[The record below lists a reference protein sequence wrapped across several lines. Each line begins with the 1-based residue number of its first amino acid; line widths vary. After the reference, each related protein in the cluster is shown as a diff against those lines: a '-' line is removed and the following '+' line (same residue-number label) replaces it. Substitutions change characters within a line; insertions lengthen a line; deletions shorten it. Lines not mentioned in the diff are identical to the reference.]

1 MASPLSEAEQ
11 EQLQSLIARVPEGFL
26 PLSMF
31 LEIARLV
38 VLPVIELVCFK
49 YDEYRKKVLLLERA
63 ASDTL
68 WPGQVHSPGS
78 VVRPTDTGFKDAIA
92 RIIDDELSGLE
103 LSQPKYLKTVFNE
116 TKRGKEVAL
125 IYVAEVLSEPSIGEF
140 YDFDKLPDNLMSSQ
154 TDFLNEAGN
163 LI

>member
-49 YDEYRKKVLLLERA
+49 YDEDRKKVLLLERA

-68 WPGQVHSPGS
+68 WPGQVHSP
-78 VVRPTDTGFKDAIA
+78 
-92 RIIDDELSGLE
+92 
-103 LSQPKYLKTVFNE
+103 
-116 TKRGKEVAL
+116 
-125 IYVAEVLSEPSIGEF
+125 
-140 YDFDKLPDNLMSSQ
+140 FDKLPDNLMSSQ
-154 TDFLNEAGN
+154 TDFLNEVGN

>member
-26 PLSMF
+26 PLGMF

-49 YDEYRKKVLLLERA
+49 YDEDRTKVLLLERA

-154 TDFLNEAGN
+154 TDFLNEVGN